1 MTTVYLQAWNDMY
14 RKYFG
19 MKRSPFS
26 IAPDPRYLYMSEQH
40 REALAHLL
48 YGIRSDGGFVLLTGE
63 VGTGK
68 TTICRRLLETLTRN
82 IVVAFII
89 HPSLSVAELLAAVC
103 DEFGISYPKKT
114 NIKGLVDRI
123 NHFLLDLNAKRKKA
137 ILIIDEAQNLSN
149 EVLEEIRLL
158 TNLET
163 NERKLLQIILIG
175 QPELKDKLARPE
187 LSQLAQRIVAR
198 CHLGPL
204 SNDEVI
210 SYVYHRLE
218 VARGRSDL
226 FSDDVLNSVYKYSG
240 GIPRLINL
248 ICDRALLGAFV
259 QEKEKVDGAIL
270 ARAASEV
277 LGINLPATNG
287 KLKAALLAGIVFLT
301 GLCLVYYFS
310 NGFES
315 LRTPD
320 SEETSRMP
328 GLSKPLPAI
337 PQPPE
342 ANASGTEPNKPDA
355 TQPGVVSKPLPAI
368 PQPPE
373 ANASGTEPNKLD
385 ATQPG
390 VVSKPLPAIPQ
401 PPEANASGTEPNKP
415 DAAQSGVVSKP
426 LPAIPQPP
434 EANASGT
441 EPNKL

>member
-1 MTTVYLQAWNDMY
+1 MY

-19 MKRSPFS
+19 LKRSPFS

-48 YGIRSDGGFVLLTGE
+48 YGIRSDGGFVLFTGE

-68 TTICRRLLETLTRN
+68 TTICRRILETLTRD

-114 NIKGLVDRI
+114 NIKDLVDRI
-123 NHFLLDLNAKRKKA
+123 NHFLLDLNARRKQA
-137 ILIIDEAQNLSN
+137 IVIIDEAQNLNN

-175 QPELKDKLARPE
+175 QPELKAKLAKPE
-187 LSQLAQRIVAR
+187 LTQLAQRIVAR

-204 SNDEVI
+204 SKDEVI
-210 SYVYHRLE
+210 DYVNHRLE

-226 FSDDVLNSVYKYSG
+226 FSDDALNSIYKYSG

-259 QEKEKVDGAIL
+259 QEKEKVDGATL
-270 ARAASEV
+270 AKAASEV
-277 LGINLPATNG
+277 LGVNLSATNG
-287 KLKAALLAGIVFLT
+287 KLKAALLAGIFFLT
-301 GLCLVYYFS
+301 GLCLLYYFS
-310 NGFES
+310 NAFEN

-320 SEETSRMP
+320 SEETSHMSVV
-328 GLSKPLPAI
+328 SKPLPSI

-342 ANASGTEPNKPDA
+342 ANAPGTEPGRPDATQPRAVSEPLRSIPQPPEANTFGTEPGKPDA
-355 TQPGVVSKPLPAI
+355 TQPGAVSGMDGKTAEQEREVGALGPH
-368 PQPPE
+368 
-373 ANASGTEPNKLD
+373 D
-385 ATQPG
+385 
-390 VVSKPLPAIPQ
+390 
-401 PPEANASGTEPNKP
+401 
-415 DAAQSGVVSKP
+415 
-426 LPAIPQPP
+426 
-434 EANASGT
+434 
-441 EPNKL
+441 

>member
-1 MTTVYLQAWNDMY
+1 MY

-89 HPSLSVAELLAAVC
+89 HPSLSVVELLAAVC

-114 NIKGLVDRI
+114 NVKGLVDRI

-137 ILIIDEAQNLSN
+137 IVIIDEAQNLSN

-175 QPELKDKLARPE
+175 QPELKDKLARQE

-204 SNDEVI
+204 SKDEVI
-210 SYVYHRLE
+210 NYVYHRLE
-218 VARGRSDL
+218 VAKGRIDL
-226 FSDDVLNSVYKYSG
+226 FSDDALGSIYKYSG

-259 QEKEKVDGAIL
+259 QEQENVDADTL
-270 ARAASEV
+270 ATAASEV
-277 LGINLPATNG
+277 LGINLPAKNG
-287 KLKAALLAGIVFLT
+287 KLKAALLMGIVFFT
-301 GLCLVYYFS
+301 VLCLLYYFS

-315 LRTPD
+315 VRTPD
-320 SEETSRMP
+320 SAETSRM
-328 GLSKPLPAI
+328 
-337 PQPPE
+337 
-342 ANASGTEPNKPDA
+342 SG
-355 TQPGVVSKPLPAI
+355 VSKPLPAI

-373 ANASGTEPNKLD
+373 ANASGTEPDKPG

-390 VVSKPLPAIPQ
+390 AVSNPMPAIPQ
-401 PPEANASGTEPNKP
+401 PPEANASGTKPDKP
-415 DAAQSGVVSKP
+415 DATQPGVVSKP
-426 LPAIPQPP
+426 MPAIPQSP
-434 EANASGT
+434 EAKTSGMQPDVT
-441 EPNKL
+441 GGKTAEQEPKAGVSGPHD

>member
-1 MTTVYLQAWNDMY
+1 MY

-19 MKRSPFS
+19 MKRPPFS

-68 TTICRRLLETLTRN
+68 TTICRRVLETLTRN

-89 HPSLSVAELLAAVC
+89 HPSLSVPELLAAVC

-123 NHFLLDLNAKRKKA
+123 NHFLLELNARRKKA
-137 ILIIDEAQNLSN
+137 IVIIDEAQNLSN

-175 QPELKDKLARPE
+175 QPELKDKLAKPE
-187 LSQLAQRIVAR
+187 LSQVAQRIVAR

-204 SNDEVI
+204 SEDEVI
-210 SYVYHRLE
+210 NYVNHRLE

-226 FSDDVLNSVYKYSG
+226 FSDNALSNIYRYSG

-259 QEKEKVDGAIL
+259 QEKEKVDEAIL
-270 ARAASEV
+270 AKAASEV
-277 LGINLPATNG
+277 LGVNFAATNG
-287 KLKAALLAGIVFLT
+287 KLKAALLAGAVFLT
-301 GLCLVYYFS
+301 GLCLLYYFFD
-310 NGFES
+310 GFES
-315 LRTPD
+315 LRTANSFFKTPD
-320 SEETSRMP
+320 SEETSHMS
-328 GLSKPLPAI
+328 GVSKPLPGI

-342 ANASGTEPNKPDA
+342 ANATGAEPGKPDA
-355 TQPGVVSKPLPAI
+355 TQTGAVSKPLPGI

-373 ANASGTEPNKLD
+373 ANATGAEPGKPD

-390 VVSKPLPAIPQ
+390 AVSDMDGKT
-401 PPEANASGTEPNKP
+401 TEQGREVGAPGP
-415 DAAQSGVVSKP
+415 HD
-426 LPAIPQPP
+426 
-434 EANASGT
+434 
-441 EPNKL
+441 

>member
-1 MTTVYLQAWNDMY
+1 MY

-19 MKRSPFS
+19 MKRLPFS
-26 IAPDPRYLYMSEQH
+26 IAPDPRYLYMSDQH

-123 NHFLLDLNAKRKKA
+123 NNFLLDLNARRKKA
-137 ILIIDEAQNLSN
+137 IVIIDEAQNLSN

-175 QPELKDKLARPE
+175 QPELKEKLAKPE

-204 SNDEVI
+204 SKAEVI
-210 SYVYHRLE
+210 NYVNHRLE
-218 VARGRSDL
+218 VARGKSDL
-226 FSDDVLNSVYKYSG
+226 FSDDALNSIYEYSG

-248 ICDRALLGAFV
+248 ICDRALLGVFV
-259 QEKEKVDGAIL
+259 QEKEKVDGATL
-270 ARAASEV
+270 AKAASEV
-277 LGINLPATNG
+277 LGVNLPATAG
-287 KLKAALLAGIVFLT
+287 KLQAALLAGIVFLT
-301 GLCLVYYFS
+301 GLCLLYYFF

-320 SEETSRMP
+320 SEEASHMSSV
-328 GLSKPLPAI
+328 SKPLPAV
-337 PQPPE
+337 PEPPE
-342 ANASGTEPNKPDA
+342 ANASGTGPNKPDA
-355 TQPGVVSKPLPAI
+355 TQTGVVSKPLPAI

-373 ANASGTEPNKLD
+373 ANASGTGPNKPD
-385 ATQPG
+385 AAQTG

-401 PPEANASGTEPNKP
+401 PPEANASGTGPNKP
-415 DAAQSGVVSKP
+415 DTAQTGVVSNMDGKTVEQERDVGAP
-426 LPAIPQPP
+426 GPRD
-434 EANASGT
+434 
-441 EPNKL
+441 

>member
-1 MTTVYLQAWNDMY
+1 MHTEQPHAWNDMY

-26 IAPDPRYLYMSEQH
+26 IAPDPRYLYMSDQH

-103 DEFGISYPKKT
+103 DEFGIDYPKKT

-123 NHFLLDLNAKRKKA
+123 NNFLLDLNARRKKA
-137 ILIIDEAQNLSN
+137 IVIIDEAQNLSN

-175 QPELKDKLARPE
+175 QPELKDKLAKPE

-204 SNDEVI
+204 SKDEVI
-210 SYVYHRLE
+210 NYVNHRLE

-226 FSDDVLNSVYKYSG
+226 FSDDVLNGIYKYSG

-259 QEKEKVDGAIL
+259 QEKEKVDGATL
-270 ARAASEV
+270 AKAASEV
-277 LGINLPATNG
+277 LGVNLPATNG
-287 KLKAALLAGIVFLT
+287 KLKAALLAGIVFFT
-301 GLCLVYYFS
+301 GLCLLYYFF

-315 LRTPD
+315 VSTPD
-320 SEETSRMP
+320 NDESSHMS
-328 GLSKPLPAI
+328 GVSKPLPTI
-337 PQPPE
+337 PQPPG
-342 ANASGTEPNKPDA
+342 ANASGTEPGKPDA

-373 ANASGTEPNKLD
+373 ANASGTGPGKPD

-390 VVSKPLPAIPQ
+390 VVSDMDGKTVEQEQGAGAPRPR
-401 PPEANASGTEPNKP
+401 
-415 DAAQSGVVSKP
+415 D
-426 LPAIPQPP
+426 
-434 EANASGT
+434 
-441 EPNKL
+441 